1 MDKYFLRPGIE
12 QLPCTRHYLTQNPA
26 TDTKHL
32 KQCTNNFN
40 LFIPHNNLIRPINLY
55 FKGKERT
62 LLEGSR
68 ILSQNQACPIP
79 DFLFLTTG
87 LHYLPVSDNKT
98 SEAAFL
104 LSRIS

>member
-1 MDKYFLRPGIE
+1 M
-12 QLPCTRHYLTQNPA
+12 
-26 TDTKHL
+26 
-32 KQCTNNFN
+32 
-40 LFIPHNNLIRPINLY
+40 RPINIY
-55 FKGKERT
+55 FKREELT

-79 DFLFLTTG
+79 DFLLLTTG
-87 LHYLPVSDNKT
+87 IHYLPVSDNKT